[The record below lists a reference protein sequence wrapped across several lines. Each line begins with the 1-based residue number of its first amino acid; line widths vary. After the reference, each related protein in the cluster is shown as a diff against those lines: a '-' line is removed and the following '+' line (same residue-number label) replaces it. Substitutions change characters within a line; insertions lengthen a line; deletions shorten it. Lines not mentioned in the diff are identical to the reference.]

1 MVKTMKKNPEFRI
14 VPVIACLITMLCVGI
29 EYMWGSFQ
37 KAVIDN
43 YAAGAGA
50 EIAGLE
56 SSVRMVSSA
65 MIFMFVVGIF
75 VGGLMLN
82 RLGPKRVVMIAGAL
96 FFSGLMLTS
105 VVVTLPSDKLWLIYI
120 TYGVLAGTGV
130 GLAYA
135 SAINCVQQWLP
146 HRRGFASGI
155 CVCAFGL
162 SIVIFAPVAKALLKI
177 GVPFTFRIF
186 AVILGVLVFV
196 MAFFMKTP
204 KTGYAAALGVKEI
217 QESDAYSLGEA
228 ARDPRFWF
236 MCSALFFLPA
246 ANMIILPLVQ
256 TLANLRGV
264 PESQALI
271 TQQLVGV
278 ASALSRLI
286 LPTLSDRISRSKT
299 IFTMTIVMMVASL
312 LMTFAGGI
320 LYSVAIFFIVFAYSG
335 PAGIYPAMAGE
346 AYGMKNMSSIF
357 GMAFLSIGLSTFAF
371 NQLSTVINAD
381 ASITGDYTAIF
392 VVGGVVNVVPMVC
405 MLIYDRVGKKRDA
418 KRALVLSAR

>member
-1 MVKTMKKNPEFRI
+1 MKKNPDFRI

-37 KAVIDN
+37 GAVIN
-43 YAAGAGA
+43 HYAAGAA
-50 EIAGLE
+50 IETARLE

-75 VGGLMLN
+75 VGGLILN
-82 RLGPKRVVMIAGAL
+82 KMGPKRVVMISGVL

-105 VVVTLPSDKLWLIYI
+105 VITTLSADKLWLIYI
-120 TYGVLAGTGV
+120 TYGVLAGSGV
-130 GLAYA
+130 GLAYSA
-135 SAINCVQQWLP
+135 SINCVQRWLP

-162 SIVIFAPVAKALLKI
+162 SIVIFAPVAKALLEYG
-177 GVPFTFRIF
+177 GVPFTFRTF
-186 AVILGVLVFV
+186 AIILGVLVFI

-204 KTGYAAALGVKEI
+204 VADYAANRGVKEI
-217 QESDAYSLGEA
+217 QEKDAYSLGEA

-236 MCSALFFLPA
+236 MCSALFFIPA

-256 TLANLRGV
+256 TLAPLRGV
-264 PESQALI
+264 PASQALL

-278 ASALSRLI
+278 ASAVSRLI
-286 LPTLSDRISRSKT
+286 LPSLSDKISRSKT
-299 IFTMTIVMMVASL
+299 IFAMTILMMISSL
-312 LMTFAGGI
+312 LMTFAGGV
-320 LYSVAIFFIVFAYSG
+320 LYSIAIFFIVFAYSG

-346 AYGMKNMSSIF
+346 AFGMKNMSSIF

-371 NQLSTVINAD
+371 NQLSTAINAD
-381 ASITGDYTAIF
+381 AAITGDYTAIF
-392 VVGGVVNVVPMVC
+392 IVGSVVNVVPLVC
-405 MLIYDRVGKKRDA
+405 MLVYDRVGRKRDA
-418 KRALVLSAR
+418 KRALIRSTQ

>member
-1 MVKTMKKNPEFRI
+1 MKKNPDFRI
-14 VPVIACLITMLCVGI
+14 VPVIACLVTMLCVGI

-37 KAVIDN
+37 AAVINN
-43 YAAGAGA
+43 YAVDAAVDKTT
-50 EIAGLE
+50 LE
-56 SSVRMVSSA
+56 ASVRMVSSA

-82 RLGPKRVVMIAGAL
+82 RLGPKRVVMIAGVL

-105 VVVTLPSDKLWLIYI
+105 VVVTLSADRLWLIYI

-130 GLAYA
+130 GLAYSA
-135 SAINCVQQWLP
+135 AINCVQQWLP

-162 SIVIFAPVAKALLKI
+162 SIVIFAPVAKALLNI
-177 GVPFTFRIF
+177 GVPLTFRVF
-186 AVILGVLVFV
+186 AIILGVLVLI

-204 KTGYAAALGVKEI
+204 KAGYAASLGVKQI

-264 PESQALI
+264 PESQALV

-286 LPTLSDRISRSKT
+286 LPTLSDKISRSKT
-299 IFTMTIVMMVASL
+299 IFTMTIVMMIASL

-320 LYSVAIFFIVFAYSG
+320 LYSIAIFFIVFAYSG

-371 NQLSTVINAD
+371 NQLSTAINAD
-381 ASITGDYTAIF
+381 AAVTGDYTAIF
-392 VVGGVVNVVPMVC
+392 IVGGVVNIVPMIC

-418 KRALVLSAR
+418 KRALARSAT